1 MADSASP
8 ISSSKAV
15 CHWSGDSTTPSIVLN
30 NSAYTLRIERAL
42 SSRTELGT
50 SGRSRPYITTSG
62 SELSGTLL
70 VLVPYCTVLMENS
83 CRTRG
88 ASGECHRRLRPVPAV
103 HHHVRIGTERYRTS
117 ACTVLYSTDGEFLE
131 DPWSFRRVP
140 PPTPA
145 GPTGPTGP
153 TAGGRRSSGRP
164 PRCSSGTATS
174 VRPPTR

>member
-30 NSAYTLRIERAL
+30 NPAYTLRIERTL

-62 SELSGTLL
+62 SELNGTVL

-83 CRTRG
+83 WRTRG
-88 ASGECHRRLRPVPAV
+88 ASGECHRRLRPVRP
-103 HHHVRIGTERYRTS
+103 VR
-117 ACTVLYSTDGEFLE
+117 
-131 DPWSFRRVP
+131 P
-140 PPTPA
+140 
-145 GPTGPTGP
+145 
-153 TAGGRRSSGRP
+153 
-164 PRCSSGTATS
+164 
-174 VRPPTR
+174 VRPPAAGDHPGGHRGVPPARLRRCDHRRGRRTRVSLQADPLQALRRQAAAVRRG